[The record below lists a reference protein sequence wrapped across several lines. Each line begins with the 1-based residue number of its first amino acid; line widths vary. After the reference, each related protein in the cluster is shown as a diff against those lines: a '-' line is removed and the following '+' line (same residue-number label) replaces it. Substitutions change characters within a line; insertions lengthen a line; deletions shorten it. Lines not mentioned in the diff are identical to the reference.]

1 MIINDIVYFHSQF
14 VLDIVPL
21 RCLVSAAMLLPVICN
36 GHVRSS
42 DHRAVAR
49 LDAVGELCLE
59 TQPSAIRAPIDGN

>member
-42 DHRAVAR
+42 DHRAGAR
-49 LDAVGELCLE
+49 SDAVGQLCLE
-59 TQPSAIRAPIDGN
+59 NQHGTI

>member
-1 MIINDIVYFHSQF
+1 MIINDIVYFNSQF

-42 DHRAVAR
+42 DHRAGAHP
-49 LDAVGELCLE
+49 DAVGELCLE
-59 TQPSAIRAPIDGN
+59 TQHGTIGASVEGD